1 MYIIMNRSPIKIIE
15 IIYSWLIIWLL
26 LWLDLWTK
34 YLFYNLGIYKDSFLI
49 EPIINMGISFSL
61 DVSYFIVLP
70 FSLLALWWFIYL
82 YCYKLLPSIITL
94 LLVAGTLWNLY
105 DRVVYQGVRD
115 FIVMP
120 WFFVF
125 NVADIFLTFGIV
137 LSFIYVYNQKK
148 K

>member
-1 MYIIMNRSPIKIIE
+1 MCIIMIKKSIKPIE
-15 IIYSWLIIWLL
+15 IIYSWLLLIVL
-26 LWLDLWTK
+26 LWLDLGTK
-34 YLFYNLGIYKDSFLI
+34 YLFYDLGIYKDFFLI

-82 YCYKLLPSIITL
+82 YYYKSFPSIITL
-94 LLVAGTLWNLY
+94 LLIAGTLWNLY
-105 DRVVYQGVRD
+105 DRVVYEGVRD

-120 WFFVF
+120 WLFVF
-125 NVADIFLTFGIV
+125 NVADIFLTLGIT
-137 LSFIYVYNQKK
+137 LALIYVYNQKK

>member
-1 MYIIMNRSPIKIIE
+1 MYIMMIKKSIKLIE
-15 IIYSWLIIWLL
+15 IIYSWLLLIVL
-26 LWLDLWTK
+26 LWLDLGTK
-34 YLFYNLGIYKDSFLI
+34 YLFYDLGIYKDLFLI

-82 YCYKLLPSIITL
+82 FYYKSFPSIITL
-94 LLVAGTLWNLY
+94 LLIAGTLWNLY
-105 DRVVYQGVRD
+105 DRVVYEGVRD

-120 WFFVF
+120 WLFVF
-125 NVADIFLTFGIV
+125 NIADIFLTLGITWV
-137 LSFIYVYNQKK
+137 LIYVYNQKK

>member
-1 MYIIMNRSPIKIIE
+1 MCIIMIKKIIKPIE
-15 IIYSWLIIWLL
+15 IIYSWLLLIVL
-26 LWLDLWTK
+26 LWLDLGTK
-34 YLFYNLGIYKDSFLI
+34 YLFYDLGIYKDFFLI

-82 YCYKLLPSIITL
+82 YYYKSFPSIITL
-94 LLVAGTLWNLY
+94 LLIAGTLWNLY
-105 DRVVYQGVRD
+105 DRVVYEGVRD

-120 WFFVF
+120 WLFVF
-125 NVADIFLTFGIV
+125 NIADIFLTLGIV
-137 LSFIYVYNQKK
+137 WALIYVYNQKK

>member
-1 MYIIMNRSPIKIIE
+1 MIKRSIKLIE
-15 IIYSWLIIWLL
+15 IIYSWLILLGL

-34 YLFYNLGIYKDSFLI
+34 YLFYDLAIYKDNFFI
-49 EPIINMGISFSL
+49 EPILNMGISFSL

-82 YCYKLLPSIITL
+82 YYYKSLSLTITL
-94 LLVAGTLWNLY
+94 FLIAGTLWNLY
-105 DRVVYQGVRD
+105 DRVVYEGVRD

-120 WFFVF
+120 WLFVC
-125 NVADIFLTFGIV
+125 NIADIFLTLGIT
-137 LSFIYVYNQKK
+137 LALIYVYNQKK

>member
-1 MYIIMNRSPIKIIE
+1 MYIMMIKKSIKLIE
-15 IIYSWLIIWLL
+15 IIYSWLLLIVL
-26 LWLDLWTK
+26 LWLDLGTK
-34 YLFYNLGIYKDSFLI
+34 YLFYDLGIYKDLFLI

-82 YCYKLLPSIITL
+82 FYYKSFPSIITL
-94 LLVAGTLWNLY
+94 LLIAGTLWNLY
-105 DRVVYQGVRD
+105 DRVVYEGVRD

-120 WFFVF
+120 WLFVF
-125 NVADIFLTFGIV
+125 NIADIFLTLGITWA
-137 LSFIYVYNQKK
+137 LIYVYNQKK